1 MKRMNLR
8 FSKLFTKDL
17 GKLSKLGAYVLC
29 GLAIIIS
36 LVMYVSHTEKEIKN
50 LKIEN
55 EKLNLKIVQVDKAL
69 TEEAVRA
76 KSMEHSLTMRFKDL
90 IYYIEN
96 GTGRGG

>member
-8 FSKLFTKDL
+8 FSKLFTKDP
-17 GKLSKLGAYVLC
+17 GKLNKLGAYVLC

-36 LVMYVSHTEKEIKN
+36 LVMYVSHIEKEIKN
-50 LKIEN
+50 LRIEN
-55 EKLNLKIVQVDKAL
+55 AKLNLKIAQVDKAL